1 MTEPTL
7 QAALAAFEAGD
18 LDRTFII
25 LNSLMTAGG
34 AGDIDVLSLL
44 ARTFQKA
51 GMPTEAAEVLERAAQ
66 RETPHASAFLLN
78 AMQLY
83 EEAGQREKAFL
94 LSLQLNKVIPDHQD
108 VVYILIKGFLERGEK
123 ELVEAHKGRL
133 INSTNPE
140 HLALASR
147 LVGSAELTEDH
158 LTLYKKLYAI
168 APDQGPILFSLMELA
183 AIFHDFDTLNAL
195 ETRLKGDFAAGSTAI
210 FKGDMPRHSLL
221 WSENEA
227 INRLAENAS
236 DMPDKPDGLDMIRRI
251 QAHDWSDRIKV
262 GYVSDDFTDHS
273 PAMNLI
279 RGVLTAH
286 DADRFDIY
294 LIDATPPEKVGF
306 NNRARYGTII
316 PIHDLDNTAAARA
329 VSSAGIDIL
338 VDLKGYTGG
347 ARPGLFNQ
355 LAAPVQVSWLGFPGT
370 LINLDIDYI
379 IGDPIV
385 LPDSSKPHYAEKF
398 CRLPESFMPNDPVR
412 RPLPEPRSRRDLALP
427 ESKFVFSAF
436 TPPDKISPEVFG
448 LWISIMKKVPDSVLW
463 MAETST
469 LARQNLTRFALLQG
483 VMPNRLVFAPNASYE
498 DHLARIQA
506 ADLALDTFPYNGNL
520 ESSDLLW
527 AGVPVVTRKGQHFAS
542 RITESLLN
550 AVGVPELVAADN
562 AGYAELA
569 IALATDRHRLGTI
582 REKLTANRFRAPL
595 FDADRFCRHLEAGF
609 AAMVERAKAGLDPDH
624 IDVPALPAR
633 DGSFMPATP

>member
-7 QAALAAFEAGD
+7 QAAMAAFEAGD

-34 AGDIDVLSLL
+34 ANDVNVLSLL
-44 ARTFQKA
+44 ARTFHKA
-51 GMPTEAAEVLERAAQ
+51 GMLTEAAEVLERAAQ

-83 EEAGQREKAFL
+83 EETGQHEKAFL
-94 LSLQLNKVIPDHQD
+94 LSLQLNKVIPEHQD
-108 VVYILIKGFLERGEK
+108 VVFILIKGFLERGEK
-123 ELVEAHKGRL
+123 ELVEAHKRRL

-147 LVGSAELTEDH
+147 LVGSGDYSEDH

-183 AIFHDFDTLNAL
+183 SVFHDFDTLNAL
-195 ETRLKGDFAAGSTAI
+195 ETRLKGDFAAGSTSI

-236 DMPDKPDGLDMIRRI
+236 DMPEKPDGLDMIRRI

-262 GYVSDDFTDHS
+262 GYVSDDFSDLS
-273 PAMNLI
+273 PSMNLV
-279 RGVLTAH
+279 RGVLNAH
-286 DADRFDIY
+286 DADKFDIY
-294 LIDATPPEKVGF
+294 LIDATPPEKLGF
-306 NNRARYGTII
+306 NSRARYGTII

-329 VSSAGIDIL
+329 VSNAGIDIL

-370 LINLDIDYI
+370 LVNLDIDYI

-385 LPDSSKPHYAEKF
+385 LPDSSRPFYTEKF

-412 RPLPEPRSRRDLALP
+412 RPLPEPRARRDLALP

-436 TPPDKISPEVFG
+436 TPPDKISPEVFA
-448 LWISIMKKVPDSVLW
+448 LWIAIMKKVPDSVLW

-520 ESSDLLW
+520 ESSDLIW
-527 AGVPVVTRKGQHFAS
+527 AGVPVVTRKGAHFAS
-542 RITESLLN
+542 RITESLLH
-550 AVGVPELVAADN
+550 AIGVPELVAADN
-562 AGYAELA
+562 AGYVDLA
-569 IALATDRHRLGTI
+569 VALATDRHRLGTI
-582 REKLTANRFRAPL
+582 REKLATNRFRAPL

-609 AAMVERAKAGLDPDH
+609 AAMVERAKAGQDPDH

-633 DGSFMPATP
+633 NGSFMPPTL

>member
-7 QAALAAFEAGD
+7 QAAVAAFEAGD

-25 LNSLMTAGG
+25 INELMTSGG
-34 AGDIDVLSLL
+34 ANDVNVLSLL
-44 ARTFQKA
+44 ARTFHKA
-51 GMPTEAAEVLERAAQ
+51 GMLVEAAEVLERAAQ

-83 EEAGQREKAFL
+83 EEAGQHEKAFL

-123 ELVEAHKGRL
+123 ELVEAHKRRL

-183 AIFHDFDTLNAL
+183 AVFHDFDTLNAL
-195 ETRLKGDFAAGSTAI
+195 ETRLKNDFAAGNTAI
-210 FKGDMPRHSLL
+210 FKGDIPRHSLI
-221 WSENEA
+221 WSENET

-236 DMPDKPDGLDMIRRI
+236 DMPDKPDGLDMIRRV
-251 QAHDWSDRIKV
+251 QAHDWSTRIKV
-262 GYVSDDFTDHS
+262 GYVSDEFTDQHPS
-273 PAMNLI
+273 MHLI
-279 RGVLTAH
+279 RGVLNAH
-286 DADRFDIY
+286 DPDKFEIY
-294 LIDATPPEKVGF
+294 LIDATPPEKLGF

-316 PIHDLDNTAAARA
+316 SIHDLDDTAAARA
-329 VSSAGIDIL
+329 ITSAGIDIL

-370 LINLDIDYI
+370 LVNLDLDYV
-379 IGDPIV
+379 IGDPVV
-385 LPDSSKPHYAEKF
+385 LPESSKPHYGEKF

-412 RPLPEPRSRRDLALP
+412 RPLPEPRTRRDLALP

-436 TPPDKISPEVFG
+436 APPDKISPEAFG
-448 LWISIMKKVPDSVLW
+448 LWIAIMKKVPDSVLW
-463 MAETST
+463 LAETSV

-483 VMPNRLVFAPNASYE
+483 VMPNRLVFAPNVFYE

-506 ADLALDTFPYNGNL
+506 ADLALDTFPYNGAL

-527 AGVPVVTRKGQHFAS
+527 TGVPVVTRKGSHFAS

-550 AVGVPELVAADN
+550 AVGAPELVAADN
-562 AGYAELA
+562 AGYIELA
-569 IALATDRHRLGTI
+569 VSLATDRHRLGTI
-582 REKLTANRFRAPL
+582 REKLATNRFRAPL
-595 FDADRFCRHLEAGF
+595 FDAERFCRHLEAGYE
-609 AAMVERAKAGLDPDH
+609 AMVERAKSGLDPEH

>member
-1 MTEPTL
+1 M
-7 QAALAAFEAGD
+7 AAFEAGD

-34 AGDIDVLSLL
+34 AGDINVLSLL

-83 EEAGQREKAFL
+83 EEAGQHEKAFL

-108 VVYILIKGFLERGEK
+108 VVYILIKGFLERGET
-123 ELVEAHKGRL
+123 ELVEAHKRRL

-147 LVGSAELTEDH
+147 LVGGGEYTEDH

-168 APDQGPILFSLMELA
+168 APEQGPILFSLMELA

-210 FKGDMPRHSLL
+210 FKGDMPRHSLI

-227 INRLAENAS
+227 INRLAENAR

-251 QAHDWSDRIKV
+251 QSHDWSDRIKV
-262 GYVSDDFTDHS
+262 GYVSDEFTDLG
-273 PAMNLI
+273 PAMHLL

-286 DADRFDIY
+286 DPDRFDIF
-294 LIDATPPEKVGF
+294 LIDATPPELTGF
-306 NNRARYGTII
+306 SNRARYGTII
-316 PIHDLDNTAAARA
+316 PIHDLDNTEAARA
-329 VSSAGIDIL
+329 IAAAGIDVL
-338 VDLKGYTGG
+338 VDMKGYTGG

-370 LINLDIDYI
+370 LVNLDIDYV

-385 LPDSSKPHYAEKF
+385 LPDSSKPHYSEKF

-412 RPLPEPRSRRDLALP
+412 RPRPEARARRDLALP

-436 TPPDKISPEVFG
+436 APPDKISPEVFG
-448 LWISIMKKVPDSVLW
+448 LWIAIMKKVPDSVLW

-483 VMPNRLVFAPNASYE
+483 VMPNRLVFAPNVGYE
-498 DHLARIQA
+498 DHLARVQA
-506 ADLALDTFPYNGNL
+506 ADLALDTFPYNGSL

-527 AGVPVVTRKGQHFAS
+527 TGVPVITRKGSHFAS
-542 RITESLLN
+542 RITESLLH
-550 AVGVPELVAADN
+550 AIGAPELVAADN
-562 AGYAELA
+562 AGYVELA

-582 REKLTANRFRAPL
+582 REKLATNRFRAPL
-595 FDADRFCRHLEAGF
+595 FDADRFCRHLEAGYV
-609 AAMVERAKAGLDPDH
+609 AMVERAKSGQDPDH

-633 DGSFMPATP
+633 DGSFMPPTP